1 MRLLASKVS
10 SYDEAKALTHRNDI
24 NWIYCCSWGPSD
36 DGSTLEGPDT
46 IVLRAILDGILYGRN
61 GLGSIFIF
69 AAGNGGHL
77 DNCNMD
83 GFANSPFT
91 ITIGA
96 ITRKDQSPPYMESCA
111 AMLAVTYSND
121 ETTSI
126 ATCDTSNTCTLR
138 HSGTSAAAPLAAGI
152 YALLLSTRP
161 DLTWRDVQA
170 LTIESSMSCSPS
182 HGSWS
187 RNGIGKMF
195 SHRFAYGKM
204 DANRL
209 IQNAKKWKRLGPPV
223 ILPMLTKT
231 FNNQSIPY
239 DLYGIRSKMT
249 VTNEM
254 IRNNLQERASLYEDF
269 SLEHVT
275 VKLNIR
281 HERRGDLKIYLKS
294 PSGTLTE
301 LLTMRPRDI
310 LVIPIP
316 SELVNSKNMPSNG
329 NPYLRILKSGEFI
342 HGNEWEFDSLSGNG
356 IKDWIMMSVAFWGE
370 SSIGS
375 WELQVLD
382 MEVPEV
388 QGNMIDWTLYLW
400 GECKTSKSFMNIEN
414 WPHDKTLFNKEEY
427 LYQVFQTYFPNSP
440 IVDQLSIPTKE
451 QYTTAY
457 MPLLNDSTSSLEFGM
472 EELQLETSTRIVLI
486 LSLLF
491 IALLLLIVSIRY
503 KRPKIEPNQDDSLL
517 LNSIDIDIDMRTHRS
532 FGSLFR
538 SIFHKNSY
546 KPIDLNLRPM

>member
-10 SYDEAKALTHRNDI
+10 SYDEAKALTYRNDI

-36 DGSTLEGPDT
+36 DGATLEGPDT
-46 IVLRAILDGILYGRN
+46 IVLRAMLEGILYGRN

-91 ITIGA
+91 VTIGA

-121 ETTSI
+121 ETASI
-126 ATCDTSNTCTLR
+126 ATCDTNNTCTLR

-170 LTIESSMSCSPS
+170 LTIQSSMSCSPS

-204 DANRL
+204 DTNRL
-209 IQNAKKWKRLGPPV
+209 IQNARNWKKLGPPV
-223 ILPMLTKT
+223 ILSMMTKM

-239 DLYGIRSKMT
+239 DLYGIRSKMI

-254 IRNNLQERASLYEDF
+254 ILDSLQERAPLYDDF

-275 VKLNIR
+275 IKLNIR

-301 LLTMRPRDI
+301 LLTTRPRDI
-310 LVIPIP
+310 RVIPIP
-316 SELVNSKNMPSNG
+316 SELVNPKDMPSNG
-329 NPYLRILKSGEFI
+329 TPYLRIVKSDEFI

-370 SSIGS
+370 SPIGS

-388 QGNMIDWTLYLW
+388 QGKMVDWTLHLW
-400 GECKTSKSFMNIEN
+400 GECKSSKSCMNIEN

-427 LYQVFQTYFPNSP
+427 LHQVLQTYFHNPP
-440 IVDQLSIPTKE
+440 IIDQPSIPTKE
-451 QYTTAY
+451 QYTTTY
-457 MPLLNDSTSSLEFGM
+457 MPLLNDSNLEFRT
-472 EELQLETSTRIVLI
+472 EELQLEAPIRIVLI

-503 KRPKIEPNQDDSLL
+503 KRLKIKSNQDDSLL
-517 LNSIDIDIDMRTHRS
+517 LNQIDIDNDTRMQRS
-532 FGSLFR
+532 FGSLFK

-546 KPIDLNLRPM
+546 KPIDMNLRPM